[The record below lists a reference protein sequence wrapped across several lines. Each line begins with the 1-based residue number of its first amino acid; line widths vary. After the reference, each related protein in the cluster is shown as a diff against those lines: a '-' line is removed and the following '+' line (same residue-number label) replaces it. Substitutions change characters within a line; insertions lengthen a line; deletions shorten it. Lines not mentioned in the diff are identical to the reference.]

1 MSSDSV
7 LPGAEHLR
15 VIRLFNS
22 NTPLVL
28 DLSKFSGTLFI
39 HAILQ
44 VTSHRAI
51 ALTNLTK
58 HIRLMGLLFVG
69 NPKSFLLMSTV
80 LPVNLLVNLR
90 LVMVLE
96 PLGLALHSLLQQNV
110 LLTVLVDV
118 LKEVD
123 TSLVFTA
130 PLLLTSIPLL
140 LVLNLG
146 QLIDHL
152 LVCGLV

>member
-1 MSSDSV
+1 
-7 LPGAEHLR
+7 
-15 VIRLFNS
+15 
-22 NTPLVL
+22 
-28 DLSKFSGTLFI
+28 
-39 HAILQ
+39 
-44 VTSHRAI
+44 
-51 ALTNLTK
+51 
-58 HIRLMGLLFVG
+58 
-69 NPKSFLLMSTV
+69 MSTV
-80 LPVNLLVNLR
+80 LPVNLLINLR

>member
-1 MSSDSV
+1 
-7 LPGAEHLR
+7 
-15 VIRLFNS
+15 
-22 NTPLVL
+22 
-28 DLSKFSGTLFI
+28 
-39 HAILQ
+39 
-44 VTSHRAI
+44 
-51 ALTNLTK
+51 
-58 HIRLMGLLFVG
+58 
-69 NPKSFLLMSTV
+69 MSTV
-80 LPVNLLVNLR
+80 LPVNLLINLR

-96 PLGLALHSLLQQNV
+96 PLGFALHSLLQQNV